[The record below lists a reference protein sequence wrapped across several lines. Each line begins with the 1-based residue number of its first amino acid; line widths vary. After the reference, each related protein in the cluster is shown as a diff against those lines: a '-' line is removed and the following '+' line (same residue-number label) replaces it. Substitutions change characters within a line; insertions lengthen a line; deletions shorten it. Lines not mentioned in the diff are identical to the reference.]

1 MALIK
6 QHREFQSRLNG
17 FTEVGFDVFRN
28 KLLPLR
34 RKVSGWTE
42 DEREYIRGLAADG
55 AAYALQR
62 LFGAKHPEAVQLLGA
77 TLLDPDPMTRKE
89 LIEHLNNLFR
99 SCRTAGWTA
108 ERFGSFALY
117 LDSDLSPTQLVERHR
132 EARREK
138 ALEASLF
145 SQSKA
150 APLTPDDWEDG
161 EPAPERD
168 SFADSYRGASAAYKR
183 CVQEQF
189 AATAR
194 TAPTNAEVAAA
205 DAASVQRLLGAG
217 AEARRR
223 DKDKSL

>member
-1 MALIK
+1 
-6 QHREFQSRLNG
+6 
-17 FTEVGFDVFRN
+17 
-28 KLLPLR
+28 
-34 RKVSGWTE
+34 
-42 DEREYIRGLAADG
+42 
-55 AAYALQR
+55 
-62 LFGAKHPEAVQLLGA
+62 
-77 TLLDPDPMTRKE
+77 MTRKE